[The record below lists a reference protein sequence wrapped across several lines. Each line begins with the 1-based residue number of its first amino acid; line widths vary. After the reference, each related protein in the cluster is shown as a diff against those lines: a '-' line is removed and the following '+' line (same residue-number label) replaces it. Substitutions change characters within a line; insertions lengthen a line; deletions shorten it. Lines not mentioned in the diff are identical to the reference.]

1 MLSLLVRVIWKPC
14 SSLNLCGLLC
24 GVVSKPRWTQAAVVA
39 LIHFRSHDKLYSVL
53 QKVNTDMLAD
63 KILEGRTESVLIEV
77 GNVHARNTFLLQT
90 MLNPQNVSLL
100 WISQLPLQHTA
111 SSPWKVPPGMSC
123 GDFGCGLQWGCC
135 WPAYLLSW
143 GEGACLYCECCT
155 GAS

>member
-1 MLSLLVRVIWKPC
+1 M
-14 SSLNLCGLLC
+14 
-24 GVVSKPRWTQAAVVA
+24 A

-100 WISQLPLQHTA
+100 WISQLPLQHIA
-111 SSPWKVPPGMSC
+111 SSP
-123 GDFGCGLQWGCC
+123 
-135 WPAYLLSW
+135 
-143 GEGACLYCECCT
+143 
-155 GAS
+155 